1 MVHESSTSAS
11 ASARVGACAG
21 AGVAE
26 GRDASASTRRGAL
39 GLRNFFMNIR
49 RYALCK
55 KTVAARVCAS
65 RKVR

>member
-49 RYALCK
+49 
-55 KTVAARVCAS
+55 
-65 RKVR
+65 